1 MKSVLYTRT
10 AATAL
15 RKHANRAKL
24 IRTKIAQYADDAS
37 LHGNNVKL
45 LAGVDAKRLRV
56 GDFRVIFTET
66 TDTITILD
74 IGPRRD
80 LRIGATHARDDQD
93 TEGRRYRDPLPQGV
107 RSAARRRQ

>member
-24 IRTKIAQYADDAS
+24 IRTKIRQYAEDAS
-37 LHGNNVKL
+37 SLANNVKPL
-45 LAGVDAKRLRV
+45 VGVDAKRLRV

-66 TDTITILD
+66 TDTITVLD
-74 IGPRRD
+74 IGPRSG
-80 LRIGATHARDDQD
+80 IY
-93 TEGRRYRDPLPQGV
+93 E
-107 RSAARRRQ
+107 

>member
-24 IRTKIAQYADDAS
+24 IRNKIRQYAEDAS
-37 LHGNNVKL
+37 SQANNVRS

-66 TDTITILD
+66 ADTIAVLD
-74 IGPRRD
+74 IGPRGG
-80 LRIGATHARDDQD
+80 IY
-93 TEGRRYRDPLPQGV
+93 E
-107 RSAARRRQ
+107 

>member
-24 IRTKIAQYADDAS
+24 IRSKIRQYADDAS
-37 LHGNNVKL
+37 SQANNVKSL
-45 LAGVDAKRLRV
+45 VGVDAKRLRV
-56 GDFRVIFTET
+56 GGFRVIFTET

-74 IGPRRD
+74 IGQRGG
-80 LRIGATHARDDQD
+80 IY
-93 TEGRRYRDPLPQGV
+93 E
-107 RSAARRRQ
+107 